1 MGKRPG
7 LDRQIRSESC
17 CSLHVQSD
25 SAVNERHKKPRQAS
39 DSHRVAWFA
48 PFDRFVPS
56 SSKTTHVT
64 IMAQGPSHTSH
75 KQPQPVQM
83 VQNFLQGLGPGGL
96 L

>member
-1 MGKRPG
+1 MAKRPE
-7 LDRQIRSESC
+7 LDRQIRSERC
-17 CSLHVQSD
+17 CSSQVVQYD

-48 PFDRFVPS
+48 LFDMFVRLILKS
-56 SSKTTHVT
+56 YHVT
-64 IMAQGPSHTSH
+64 VMAQGPSRTSH
-75 KQPQPVQM
+75 KQPQK